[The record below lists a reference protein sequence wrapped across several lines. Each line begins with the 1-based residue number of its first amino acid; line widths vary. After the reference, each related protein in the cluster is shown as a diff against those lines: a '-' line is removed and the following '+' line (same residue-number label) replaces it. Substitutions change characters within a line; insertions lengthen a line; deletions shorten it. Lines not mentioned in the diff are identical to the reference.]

1 MTTCIIID
9 DERRSRETLKKIIDR
24 FLSDKI
30 TVVGMA
36 ETVKEGVYLIKE
48 KEPALVFLDIEMP
61 NESGFKLFE
70 YFDDINFE
78 IVFTTAYRQYAIDAF
93 KYSAIDYLLKPI
105 NYLDLEETINRV
117 ETKRRS
123 NTKDLRAKT
132 LVNNLKSTAESFNK
146 IALPTLEGYQL
157 EKVTNIVYCEADEN
171 YTKLYTIQGTSI
183 LVTKTLKAMEELL
196 QIDIFFRIH
205 KSYLVNLNYIKSY
218 SKTEGYRVTLENG
231 VVLDVATRRNEAFI
245 KALTKQQ

>member
-132 LVNNLKSTAESFNK
+132 LVNNLKA
-146 IALPTLEGYQL
+146 QQ
-157 EKVTNIVYCEADEN
+157 KVLI
-171 YTKLYTIQGTSI
+171 KLLY
-183 LVTKTLKAMEELL
+183 LL
-196 QIDIFFRIH
+196 
-205 KSYLVNLNYIKSY
+205 
-218 SKTEGYRVTLENG
+218 
-231 VVLDVATRRNEAFI
+231 
-245 KALTKQQ
+245 